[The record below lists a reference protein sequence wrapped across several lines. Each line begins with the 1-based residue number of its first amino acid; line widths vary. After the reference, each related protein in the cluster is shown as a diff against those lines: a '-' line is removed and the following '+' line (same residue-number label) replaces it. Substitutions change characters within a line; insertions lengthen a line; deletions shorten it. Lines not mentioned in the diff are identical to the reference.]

1 MSSYAALTDVG
12 LTRGHNEDEARAI
25 ELPGGGILLAVA
37 DGVGGAPGGDVA
49 SHEGIERMVAEL
61 LRLGPEAMGEAIAA
75 ANDHVVELQGTRP
88 EWRIMATT
96 LVGAVVVENQARVA
110 NLGDS
115 RAYLLLGGEL
125 KQLTRDD
132 SWVAQAVASG
142 DLTEEQARLHPWRNV
157 VTKGLGVQDGG
168 APTFYQATLEPGDAL
183 LLCTDGLF
191 KMLSDDDI
199 RRILLGADDAENAA
213 AALVEAANAAGGMD
227 NIGVALYRA

>member
-1 MSSYAALTDVG
+1 MSSYAALTNMG
-12 LTRGHNEDEARAI
+12 HARGRNEDEARAI
-25 ELPGGGILLAVA
+25 QLPGGGVLLAVA

-61 LRLGPEAMGEAIAA
+61 LRLGPDGIGEAIAA
-75 ANDHVVELQGTRP
+75 ANERVVDLQGSRP

-96 LVGAVVVENQARVA
+96 LVGAVVVQNKARVA

-115 RAYLLLGGEL
+115 RAYVLVGGTL
-125 KQLTRDD
+125 KQLTQDD
-132 SWVAQAVASG
+132 SWVAQAIASG

-168 APTFYQATLEPGDAL
+168 APTYYEATLEPGDAL

-191 KMLSDDDI
+191 KMLRDEEI
-199 RRILLGADDAENAA
+199 GRILVAAEDAENAA
-213 AALVEAANAAGGMD
+213 AALVEAANAAGGLD
-227 NIGVALYRA
+227 NIGVALYCA